1 MGWEEVVKCWGL
13 PWQKQARSVSLE
25 GFASGVWAAPLL
37 PPALPSRHQE
47 GVGQLDSQPLPQRG
61 CAGGGEGEQARQ
73 LKMCAHGAGG
83 WGGHMSREGHWG
95 AWQMGW
101 WALWGFKES
110 GHVCLII

>member
-1 MGWEEVVKCWGL
+1 M
-13 PWQKQARSVSLE
+13 
-25 GFASGVWAAPLL
+25 
-37 PPALPSRHQE
+37 
-47 GVGQLDSQPLPQRG
+47 DSQPLPQRG

>member
-1 MGWEEVVKCWGL
+1 ML
-13 PWQKQARSVSLE
+13 
-25 GFASGVWAAPLL
+25 GFALAKAGPVCVPGGFRIWGVGSPLL